1 MFYIWF
7 LALLLCPYFF
17 PEITWDRPAFGGRIA
32 GLQGPGLTLDLW
44 LSGIAHSVSVCSTT
58 QIFSIMFFFFF
69 FSQEESEE
77 NYLAWVIFC
86 LFLLCL
92 FFCGENKDE
101 RGVRYGV
108 SHSFGLFSYDMI
120 ECNRLNQSEQKVN
133 TGSFSSWISSRERF
147 RVRSRLLNECTTI
160 KHNAVPWLTSE
171 CQWAFTVW
179 LLNFFLKLFS
189 CLQVCCTLWARLPLF
204 TPYSTLP

>member
-1 MFYIWF
+1 MYVQ
-7 LALLLCPYFF
+7 PPRYF
-17 PEITWDRPAFGGRIA
+17 PW
-32 GLQGPGLTLDLW
+32 
-44 LSGIAHSVSVCSTT
+44 C
-58 QIFSIMFFFFF
+58 FFFFF

-86 LFLLCL
+86 LFLFCL
-92 FFCGENKDE
+92 FFCEENKDE
-101 RGVRYGV
+101 RGVRYGL

-147 RVRSRLLNECTTI
+147 RVQSRLLSECTTI
-160 KHNAVPWLTSE
+160 KHNAVPWLTSDL
-171 CQWAFTVW
+171 QWAFTVW
-179 LLNFFLKLFS
+179 LLNFSFKLFS
-189 CLQVCCTLWARLPLF
+189 CLQVCRTLWARLPLF